1 MNLEQIS
8 IFAGIVNQMIKER
21 GLENISQHD
30 IFSDQ
35 DVRDIL
41 GLDQKGTYEY
51 TPLKKGVEKVLVPA

>member
-1 MNLEQIS
+1 
-8 IFAGIVNQMIKER
+8 MIKER